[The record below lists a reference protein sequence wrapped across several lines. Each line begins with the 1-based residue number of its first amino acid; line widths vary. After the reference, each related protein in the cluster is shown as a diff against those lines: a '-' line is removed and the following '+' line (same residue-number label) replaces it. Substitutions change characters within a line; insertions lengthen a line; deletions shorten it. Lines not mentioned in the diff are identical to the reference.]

1 METAELPNLIIEDDI
16 TLDHSFAT
24 ALGLLRVGM
33 DTLAGAPEET
43 GLRAKISKLLQ
54 H

>member
-1 METAELPNLIIEDDI
+1 MDTTELPNLIIDDI
-16 TLDHSFAT
+16 SALDHSYAT

-33 DTLAGAPEET
+33 DTLAGAPEDH
-43 GLRAKISKLLQ
+43 GIRAKISKLLQ